1 MNDKKHR
8 NILDV
13 DKLEKRFSAI
23 STESDISI
31 YHSAEDLWLKSNT
44 NEQDAKTCFT
54 DIKKSSKQLFGGRSG
69 EGLNGVSSSREVL
82 HSTDLPEK
90 YYVEPSLF
98 FEDGLRRIDFVLLY
112 TSPSGIQ
119 KSTLHKHMRE
129 VFEENLKD
137 EGLELEYDTE
147 SVTDVNCVKV
157 HAPWEVLTRYADIM
171 RLKMPM
177 KKVPDFQKSKYS
189 VQRFMQNI
197 NVFSQSVSDFF
208 NTEISEDHQ
217 FTAEYSRDKE
227 YLFDIPEKKEDF
239 FNPGLRAQVVD
250 FILKRKRFS
259 KDPAQAFAFG
269 INNLINEGVYEAAY
283 PLHEGGYDSAH
294 EHSPRRQLLKNWATI
309 WSVWK
314 YQPLDQ
320 IKEYFGVKIGLYFAW
335 LGFYTYMLIPA
346 SIVGVLCFLYGCFTL
361 LGDRPSDDVCKVYKD
376 TLMCPHCDV
385 ETYNYW
391 KLGEACV
398 YAKMTHF
405 LDNGST
411 VFFAVFMSLWGVTF
425 LELWKRY
432 SAKIAHH
439 WDMTSFDVT
448 EEHPR
453 PEYLAQL
460 PIVKKKLNVITR
472 TYEPHISFWKKRV
485 PFAIFSCSVVIL
497 LVTVALV
504 AVVGVILYRLSI
516 KAVLSISGN
525 KNLTSM
531 ASVIISTTAA
541 VLNLVCLVIFDKV
554 YQRIAN
560 YLTELEMH
568 RTQTEYEN
576 SLTLKMFVLQFV
588 NYYSSIFYIAFF
600 KGRFGGYPGN
610 YSLVFGYCQEE
621 CGTGGCLLE
630 LSMQLAIIMVG
641 KQAINAVFEIGV
653 PWLLWFSK
661 MWHLHKKEKHKSGKC
676 IIAQWESDYSLLEW
690 GSNGLFFEYLEM
702 VLQFGFVT
710 IFVVAFP
717 LAPLFALL
725 NNLFEIRLD
734 ARKFITSFRRPV
746 PMRVKSI
753 GIWYRILDS
762 IGKLSVITNGVIIA
776 FTSSFID
783 QLFYVIIVSPDGSLD
798 GYLNF
803 TLSEFSAN
811 DFSPNVNI
819 SNNDNMTSL
828 ICSYQSYREPPTS
841 SNKYELRSLYWH
853 LIAARLGF
861 VVVFETTIVIIT
873 TFIRWLIPDV
883 PKSLKLR
890 IRHENY
896 ITNEMIIEQELRRAK
911 DLGVIGSR
919 GTS

>member
-13 DKLEKRFSAI
+13 DMLEKRFSAI

-44 NEQDAKTCFT
+44 DFNEQNAKTCFT
-54 DIKKSSKQLFGGRSG
+54 ETRKNSKQLFGGRSG
-69 EGLNGVSSSREVL
+69 ERLNGISTSREAL
-82 HSTDLPEK
+82 CSRDLPNK
-90 YYVEPSLF
+90 HYVEPSLF
-98 FEDGLRRIDFVLLY
+98 FEDGLHRIDFVLLY

-119 KSTLHKHMRE
+119 KSTLHKQMRE

-157 HAPWEVLTRYADIM
+157 HAPWEVLTRYAEIM
-171 RLKMPM
+171 KLKMPM
-177 KKVPDFQKSKYS
+177 KEFLMDNMVTGVVHNFLDFEPVPDFQKSKYS

-197 NVFSQSVSDFF
+197 NIFSQSVSDFF
-208 NTEISEDHQ
+208 NIQISEDHQ

-259 KDPAQAFAFG
+259 KDPSQAFAFGNLKQLGAIVERDLKNIPELKILAGFSNQEVSAVQHIYSHKEGIMLPTNDVILTFTSPHLPATVKTGYLNCKFFWIPDHVGIRWYELADTAAKFVCSGAVTAVPVPIYGLQSCIQGSPLGEIWG
-269 INNLINEGVYEAAY
+269 INNLINDGVYKAAY
-283 PLHEGGYDSAH
+283 PLHEGGYDSAD
-294 EHSPRRQLLKNWATI
+294 EHSPRGQLLKNWATI

-314 YQPLDQ
+314 YQPLDH

-335 LGFYTYMLIPA
+335 LGFYTCMLIPA

-361 LGDRPSDDVCKVYKD
+361 LGDSPSDDVCEVYKD
-376 TLMCPHCDV
+376 TLMCPQCDV

-405 LDNGST
+405 FDNGAT

-432 SAKIAHH
+432 SAKIAHR
-439 WDMTSFDVT
+439 WDMTSFDAT

-460 PIVKKKLNVITR
+460 PIVKKKLNFITR
-472 TYEPHISFWKKRV
+472 IYEPHVSFWKKRV

-497 LVTVALV
+497 LVTVALG

-541 VLNLVCLVIFDKV
+541 VLNLFCIVIFDKV

-576 SLTLKMFVLQFV
+576 SLTLKMFLLQFV

-600 KGRFGGYPGN
+600 KGRFGGHPGH
-610 YSLVFGYCQEE
+610 YSLLFGYCQEE

-641 KQAINAVFEIGV
+641 KQAINAVFEMGV

-661 MWHLHKKEKHKSGKC
+661 MWHLHKKEKHKSGKH
-676 IIAQWESDYSLLEW
+676 IIAQWESDYSLSEW

-710 IFVVAFP
+710 IFVAAFP

-746 PMRVKSI
+746 PQRVKSI
-753 GIWYRILDS
+753 
-762 IGKLSVITNGVIIA
+762 
-776 FTSSFID
+776 
-783 QLFYVIIVSPDGSLD
+783 
-798 GYLNF
+798 
-803 TLSEFSAN
+803 
-811 DFSPNVNI
+811 
-819 SNNDNMTSL
+819 
-828 ICSYQSYREPPTS
+828 
-841 SNKYELRSLYWH
+841 
-853 LIAARLGF
+853 
-861 VVVFETTIVIIT
+861 
-873 TFIRWLIPDV
+873 
-883 PKSLKLR
+883 
-890 IRHENY
+890 
-896 ITNEMIIEQELRRAK
+896 
-911 DLGVIGSR
+911 
-919 GTS
+919 